1 MADEPAAGAGA
12 SGPMKRKMSGLA
24 IASLLCSTA
33 IFCPPLTVI
42 GPLLGVRVLVLI
54 RRDRARRGRALAVSA
69 IVIGVLLTAG
79 WSYGLF
85 WWDHHA
91 RQPMLTGPQA
101 ALQAG
106 FRGDADAFRSQFHGR
121 GATAGDAEIA
131 ALVGELG
138 RRYGAFIDA
147 SIESDGQVD
156 GSAFDRSGVGLPYI
170 LRFESATVR
179 STAVFNVWV
188 QDQPGLVLKF
198 ASFVVV
204 DPDRGDLIYPQLAP
218 APGEPE

>member
-1 MADEPAAGAGA
+1 MADEPAAGAGG
-12 SGPMKRKMSGLA
+12 SGAARRKMSGWA

-33 IFCPPLTVI
+33 IFCPPLTLI
-42 GPLLGVRVLVLI
+42 GPLLGVRALVLI
-54 RRDRARRGRALAVSA
+54 GRDPGRRGRALAVSA

-79 WSYGLF
+79 WSYGLS

-101 ALQAG
+101 ALRAG
-106 FRGDADAFRSQFHGR
+106 FRGDPDAFRSQFHGP
-121 GATAGDAEIA
+121 GATAGDAQIA
-131 ALVGELG
+131 ALVSELR

-170 LRFESATVR
+170 LRFESATVPA
-179 STAVFNVWV
+179 TAVFNVWV

-204 DPDRGDLIYPQLAP
+204 DPDRGDLIYPPLAP